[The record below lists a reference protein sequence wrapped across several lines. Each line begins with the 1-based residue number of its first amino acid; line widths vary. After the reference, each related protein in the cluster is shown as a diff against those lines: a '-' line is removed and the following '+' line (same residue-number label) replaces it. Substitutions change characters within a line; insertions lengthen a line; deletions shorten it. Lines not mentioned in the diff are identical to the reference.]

1 LFCCKAAFQVTN
13 PLSLWA
19 AFVPYSC
26 SFVSNP
32 SKLPVLFDHDGGVDD
47 FLSLMLLLTMPNV
60 ELLGISVTPADCYPE
75 AALETT
81 SKLLQLFG
89 QEQIPVSVGQFYG
102 VNAFPSAWRAAPR
115 VLNALPDLL
124 NLPQEAS
131 RVAPQPS
138 PEVLR
143 AQLAAATQPVTV
155 LLTGPC
161 STLVQA
167 LALDPSL
174 AARIGQVVW
183 MGGAVDVPGNVRT
196 YNQNGTAEWNVF
208 WDPIGAQQLL
218 TYKLP
223 LTLIPLD
230 VTNQV
235 PVNLA
240 FLRRLARQTT
250 YQLSQLAGQFWATTV
265 ATIPTYEYTYFMWD
279 VLATSFLAIPEAFTI
294 ETIELDIIP
303 TGANA
308 GRTLRQPGSGHWVQV
323 AKHVDTE
330 AFYAYML
337 QQFGTVGSQVF
348 ATR

>member
-1 LFCCKAAFQVTN
+1 
-13 PLSLWA
+13 
-19 AFVPYSC
+19 
-26 SFVSNP
+26 
-32 SKLPVLFDHDGGVDD
+32 
-47 FLSLMLLLTMPNV
+47 MPNV

-81 SKLLQLFG
+81 GKLLQLFG
-89 QEQIPVSVGQFYG
+89 QEQIPVSVGQYYG

-115 VLNALPDLL
+115 VLNALPTLL
-124 NLPQEAS
+124 TLPPEAS
-131 RVAPQPS
+131 QVAPKPS
-138 PEVLR
+138 PEVL
-143 AQLAAATQPVTV
+143 ATQLAAATQPVTV

-167 LALDPSL
+167 LALDSSL
-174 AARIGQVVW
+174 ATRIGQVVW

-208 WDPIGAQQLL
+208 WDPVGAQQLL
-218 TYKLP
+218 TYELP

-240 FLRRLARQTT
+240 FLRRLAQQTNH
-250 YQLSQLAGQFWATTV
+250 QLSQLAGQFWATTV

-279 VLATSFLAIPEAFTI
+279 VLATSFLAIPDAFEV

-303 TGANA
+303 TGASA

-323 AKHVDTE
+323 AKHVDTDT
-330 AFYAYML
+330 FYAYML
-337 QQFGTVGSQVF
+337 QQFGPVGSQVF
-348 ATR
+348 ASR

>member
-1 LFCCKAAFQVTN
+1 VPNN
-13 PLSLWA
+13 P
-19 AFVPYSC
+19 
-26 SFVSNP
+26 
-32 SKLPVLFDHDGGVDD
+32 KLPVLFDHDGGVDD

-115 VLNALPDLL
+115 VLNALPNLL
-124 NLPQEAS
+124 NLPPEAS
-131 RVAPQPS
+131 QVDPRPS
-138 PEVLR
+138 SEVLA

-218 TYKLP
+218 TYELP

-240 FLRRLARQTT
+240 FLRRLARQTSHP
-250 YQLSQLAGQFWATTV
+250 LSQLAGQFWATTV

-279 VLATSFLAIPEAFTI
+279 VLATSFLAIPEAFEV
-294 ETIELDIIP
+294 ETLELDIIAA
-303 TGANA
+303 GANA
-308 GRTLRQPGSGHWVQV
+308 GRTLRQPGSGHWVRV

-330 AFYAYML
+330 AFYTYML
-337 QQFGTVGSQVF
+337 QQFGAASTSVF
-348 ATR
+348 ASR